1 MFKHT
6 QIIRREIA
14 DELLECVWPFCE
26 IGAERVKAGDDVN
39 LLCVYQ
45 NLYFLVSEIY
55 SVYSNILN
63 NISLQAF
70 KKLEYSLF

>member
-26 IGAERVKAGDDVN
+26 IGAERIKAGDDVN
-39 LLCVYQ
+39 LCVYQ